1 MSVRRHKAHAIC
13 RRTATVLL
21 RTATVLLRTA
31 TVILRTATVLLLS
44 SPDYQFQFVE
54 GASHHRDTTLSV
66 HQSQL
71 E

>member
-21 RTATVLLRTA
+21 RTATVL
-31 TVILRTATVLLLS
+31 LRTATVLLLS

-66 HQSQL
+66 HQSQP